1 MKKWFK
7 RVISGALAIAMC
19 STSLFGGV
27 DFGVFKASALDSTKY
42 TNLQTNNGATPLT
55 NQHGVWISG
64 QALSPHYPYTYSV
77 ANVTDTTEVFCIQK
91 GCNLGGAGIGYFQE
105 ATPTIVATQW
115 KQEAIAEICYLGQR
129 VAGNFDFRTLDP
141 SHTANFNQLV
151 ADRYVAMQCLVWE
164 TVGAEFDNNGKVTSA
179 GSNRGRNEKFEP
191 NTASGGMYYRS
202 AAYGYTNRAGQIY
215 DWISTTM
222 INRRKVGAV
231 TADASTG
238 KVYTMTR
245 SGSNYTIT
253 IPLSEL
259 RQDIPSGTYGK
270 AFTEQV
276 NLADTIKVATGW
288 NCTQSGS
295 SVTVTVGQSYLA
307 PNSTK
312 TFTYTRGSTA
322 GVEFHEYH
330 NTYSGF
336 ENRQKLAWGNR
347 LDPIQTRIVFK
358 APAEEKG
365 GFTFQK
371 NWQDLDD
378 RTTTD
383 AVKKSDIK
391 QLDANARFYITNSSG
406 TILSFTGSAGNYTYN
421 TTSAERVQQLKLKQD
436 NSGKMTVNGLP
447 AGTYKINEVV
457 ERDGD
462 GNSKGYVRAT
472 ATYENYRLYFRPS
485 VKTVTVTAGKVTDY
499 SGSPMGNT
507 VGVQNTRLYAYKYDD
522 NRKPLQ
528 GAKYELYV
536 GYIAED
542 GKWHGSDVRAPYL
555 VNGKQ
560 TTLVDG
566 NGVKWVV
573 GTKVRTATSD
583 ENGLVDFG
591 SVPAFWYLDDT
602 PIVYEYSIKE
612 VSAPTNYA
620 LNNKQ
625 QYVLTGRAIPNVDRG
640 NKGAVYTSKNSSPT
654 SYFTF
659 TDTPQNLIINVTK
672 VDDENRKLQGAV
684 FGLYANQDS
693 LKLFDLNSK
702 LSSGSY
708 SNEKTYAKDELIAQ
722 GTSNNSGE
730 ITFGDSKGR
739 VTCSDGK
746 VRTLLSGKYYVKEI
760 SPPKNYVKNNSK
772 YEFTLQSDKTSTQ
785 VTFHYYKTIPNTH
798 KTGEVTV
805 IKKGYNNKPLAGAE
819 FILYPTDKGVVI
831 NGEKY
836 EAGDKENPI
845 AKGSTDTNGRLV
857 FSVRVPTG
865 YRYTVEETKAPTGYA
880 LSSDSSQTFD
890 LTDDSALLT
899 YIPVSKEFQNKPQT
913 VDVKVLKSDSTT
925 QKVLTGA
932 VFDLYANETFTAA
945 DGTSYTKGVRY
956 AQSKPTNGNGKAQF
970 FELDKNGNRTE
981 TVKYLPAGHK
991 FYVVETVA
999 PTNYELDKT
1008 KKYFTTR
1015 ADRASKTI
1023 VLEQEK
1029 AIPNDFQYAA
1039 IAAYK
1044 QDDTTNEPLDGAVFA
1059 LISVNN
1065 IYLAPNVKLYEA
1077 GQEIA
1082 RATTGKSANEIYT
1095 PGLAVFTDKDGE
1107 EIAFPVG
1114 YDYIIKEISPPKG
1127 YNGKSEQQQFH
1138 ITGVPSKEYVEVKKT
1153 FKNDMKPLKV
1163 VVNKEGTDGVKTT
1176 ALAGVKFQL
1185 KATQDTYRPDGVT
1198 LFAKKGDVIEEKTT
1212 AINSTTKKAEIH
1224 FKDVPIC
1231 DKNGKSYKYQIVET
1245 EVPKGYILDSTP
1257 IPVEAA
1263 WNAAQNVKSVTV
1275 TKNVT
1280 NDWDTVSVS
1289 VKKVDEDTAT
1299 PLSGAKYALYANEDI
1314 KYVDG
1319 TSRWAK
1325 DKQIAVSEET
1335 NDKGIAIFKDA
1346 KGNTLKI
1353 PANRKYYIKE
1363 VKAPTNYVRKINWK
1377 YEFTA
1382 NKNGTATAPT
1392 VTQKNTP
1399 KPLSVTVEKVDKDTT
1414 IPLEGAVFTLYA
1426 DETFTTID
1434 GQEYTKG
1441 QRLQSITTKLTAD
1454 GKKAVADFDD
1464 VPLGHR
1470 YKVVETKAPA
1480 NYNNFINEKLER
1492 PTWTVNV
1499 QDDGG
1504 DTTEIK
1510 HIIKATNE
1518 WQEGIIRV
1526 YKTSADTNEP
1536 LAGAVFRLYK
1546 VNDDGTKTKIEDATT
1561 KIVKN
1566 ADTGKDEGIATF
1578 SKQKVGSKYAIE
1590 EIKAP
1595 YGYVRSTEIRTF
1607 TLGYTATQ
1615 YYASKSESFTNKWQE
1630 GDITV
1635 FKYSLKNGEKI
1646 PLANAEFTL
1655 YALEDV
1661 KIGANTTK
1669 YYANSHSINADNKVV
1684 FAHQN
1689 TSTKTYIIQTV
1700 KTDDNGNA
1708 KFDKVP
1714 TGYKYAIVE
1723 TQAPAGYKNAHPSQ
1737 TLTLSYD
1744 EKIEFKELTTSEIN
1758 TETELYISKQTLTGK
1773 KPLEGATLQL
1783 IRVSDSKVIREWKSA
1798 ANEGEYFSKLVAGK
1812 YILREIAAPDGF
1824 VIATDIPF
1832 TMNDKGEVTASD
1844 DVTINYKGET
1854 PIIVMFDETTKVN
1867 ISKVDITTKEE
1878 LKGAK
1883 LTVTDKVTGNVVESW
1898 TSNGSA
1904 HLIEGK
1910 LIVGKTYVLTE
1921 IAAPE
1926 GYLIS
1931 NSIEFVVK
1939 GRNTTTGKYE
1949 VQTVTME
1956 DDYTHTEIS
1965 KVDITT
1971 GKALIGAH
1979 LILRNSKGEIVAE
1992 WTTDGSVKKLY
2003 RLAKGWYTLE
2013 ETAAPDGY
2021 LISETVRFEVK
2032 DSKGTDGKPV
2042 INKVTM
2048 KDDYTKLSILKI
2060 DAETKKPLVGA
2071 KLQLL
2076 DSQGN
2081 ILVIPDGKGGT
2092 ILCEWITDGTEKTF
2106 YRIPEGTY
2114 TLHEV
2119 SAPAGYVKFKDQKI
2133 TITKNDYIEDGK
2145 VNPNKVK
2152 KVTVEDAIIQV
2163 EVDKTSIT
2171 DGKKVIGAHLV
2182 IKDSKGNV
2190 YDEWDVT
2197 EKAHIIK
2204 RMPTGV
2210 YTLTETFAPA
2220 GYVIANTIT
2229 FTVEETGEIQKVHMV
2244 DDITKLEIS
2253 KYRANAK
2260 DGEDKNL
2267 AGAKLQLI
2275 DKQTGN
2281 IVDEWTT
2288 DGTAHKIYEKLV
2300 AGRTYTLHEVSA
2312 PDGYCVAD
2320 DKDITIS
2327 LDGKVDKISLT
2338 DDTTKVEL
2346 SKKQITGD
2354 EELEGARLQVID
2366 TTNDKVVEEWTS
2378 GKTAHYIEA
2387 KLIAGRKYI
2396 LRETISPKGFVI
2408 ANDVTFT
2415 VSKKGK
2421 VDKVTMRDDTTKV
2434 DISKKSV
2441 VTGKELSGAVLAI
2454 YEGDTLV
2461 EQWTTT
2467 DETHYIEAKLEA
2479 GHTYRLVEISA
2490 PKGYKITEEI
2500 EFTVSTDGSVDKVE
2514 MIDDI
2519 QTGHLTIYKK
2529 TPEQKNIE
2537 NIEFRLFGTSLL
2549 GVKVDVTAKTNRHG
2563 VVKFK
2568 DIPIGNYK
2576 ISENGETVHPA
2587 YLIPDDKDTEITVDE
2602 TTTIEWENTEKL
2614 GNAEI
2619 HKVTEE
2625 GKNIENIE
2633 FTLSGVSDT
2642 GRKIKLTGTTDANG
2656 IVEFKNIPIGKYTLA
2671 ENGKTVNKAYI
2682 VAKDQIV
2689 EVNYAKTTKVNVENE
2704 EKKGS
2709 IKVQKKTEGMV
2720 NLEGIEFT
2728 LSGTSETGRAINRSA
2743 KTDKYGVAIFE
2754 NLPIGNYTVKENADT
2769 VNKAYAYIIAEQR
2782 EVAVLYGEQTLTEF
2796 YNAEKQGEIE
2806 ITKRTEE
2813 NKNIEGI
2820 EFILEGTSETG
2831 REIRLTAKTDE
2842 NGKALFEKV
2851 PIGNYTVTENGE
2863 TVPEAYLTA
2872 EPKTVNVRYEH
2883 KEREEFFNQEKKG
2896 SIEIQKKT
2904 EGMINLEGINFI
2916 LEGTS
2921 DSGRVILVEAKTDAN
2936 GKCEFTDIPIG
2947 TYVIKEDGAT
2957 VPAAYLVADETSVTV
2972 TYAESTNVT
2981 IENKE
2986 RTGTIQIK
2994 KKTEGML
3001 NIKDIKMILEGTSD
3015 SGREI
3020 RLEVLTDK
3028 DGIATFDNLPIGTY
3042 VVKEDGATVPEGY
3055 LVADEFTVTCV
3066 YAQTTT
3072 KEIFNE
3078 EKCGSIELHKTTEG
3092 MLNIKGIKFHLTG
3105 VSDAGRAINL
3115 ETVTDEKGIAKF
3127 DKVPVGTYMITEDGA
3142 TTPIAYM
3149 VADKKECKV
3158 MYSEMTTVEIK
3169 NQEKTGSIKVQ
3180 KKTEGMTDIAGIKF
3194 HLTGKSDSG
3203 RAINLEAITDA
3214 NGVADFGQVPVG
3226 TYVISEDGS
3235 TVPTAY
3241 LVADDQECKA
3251 VYAES
3256 TTVVFVNQKKPTE
3269 DRPPQ
3274 TGYNHPIGLL
3284 LPAMLVSLAGIA
3296 VFSKKRKEE

>member
-1 MKKWFK
+1 MKKKQRWFK
-7 RVISGALAIAMC
+7 RVISGALAFAVFA
-19 STSLFGGV
+19 TTLFGGL
-27 DFGVFKASALDSTKY
+27 DNGLIAYALQGATWGY
-42 TNLQTNNGATPLT
+42 TNLMHTVGNNILNEKKSPWKM
-55 NQHGVWISG
+55 HE
-64 QALSPHYPYTYSV
+64 QALVPNKYELEPAYYSKLG
-77 ANVTDTTEVFCIQK
+77 NVTPIFCIQK
-91 GCNLGGAGIGYFQE
+91 GTDLAVGTGAFDKVTPDAKSPTVPQQKLIQEIIYWANLPSTASWSDTTGLSTSSVSSATFANRYAAAQALIWEVIGEMKDNYGNKYGNNMRDPDTFKLTGKKSALTLSGYTRTNFYGVLTSGAQEVYRLIEAAMLARRQGGKTAAGSTITPIGAQTSLT
-105 ATPTIVATQW
+105 TPYQMKVLDTNTYYVDVPKNTIIYSPT
-115 KQEAIAEICYLGQR
+115 
-129 VAGNFDFRTLDP
+129 
-141 SHTANFNQLV
+141 
-151 ADRYVAMQCLVWE
+151 M
-164 TVGAEFDNNGKVTSA
+164 NGKSA
-179 GSNRGRNEKFEP
+179 GE
-191 NTASGGMYYRS
+191 TDTLASV
-202 AAYGYTNRAGQIY
+202 
-215 DWISTTM
+215 
-222 INRRKVGAV
+222 IN
-231 TADASTG
+231 S
-238 KVYTMTR
+238 
-245 SGSNYTIT
+245 
-253 IPLSEL
+253 
-259 RQDIPSGTYGK
+259 
-270 AFTEQV
+270 
-276 NLADTIKVATGW
+276 ATGW
-288 NCTQSGS
+288 SC
-295 SVTVTVGQSYLA
+295 SVLSNGNYRITAKKANFA
-307 PNSTK
+307 PKAMK
-312 TFTYTRGSTA
+312 TFTYNRNTAAGEVYSEYHCFAVSNGRKGNEAALQRLARGSR
-322 GVEFHEYH
+322 V
-330 NTYSGF
+330 
-336 ENRQKLAWGNR
+336 
-347 LDPIQTRIVFK
+347 DPVKQQIKFQ

-371 NWQDLDD
+371 NWQDLN
-378 RTTTD
+378 RTTAD
-383 AVKKSDIK
+383 AVAKSDIK

-406 TILSFTGSAGNYTYN
+406 TTLRFTGSAGNYTY
-421 TTSAERVQQLKLKQD
+421 TTSAEGVQQLQLKQD

-447 AGTYKINEVV
+447 AGTYKINEVD
-457 ERDGD
+457 EKDGN

-507 VGVQNTRLYAYKYDD
+507 VGMQNTRLYAYKYDD
-522 NRKPLQ
+522 NGKPLQ

-536 GYIAED
+536 GYISSED
-542 GKWHGSDVRAPYL
+542 GKWHGSYVRAPYL
-555 VNGKQ
+555 VNGSP
-560 TTLVDG
+560 TIYVDG
-566 NGVKWVV
+566 NGVKWEI

-591 SVPAFWYLDDT
+591 SVPAYWFLTGDT
-602 PIVYEYSIKE
+602 PIVYDYSIKE

-640 NKGAVYTSKNSSPT
+640 NKGAVYTSRGSSPI

-684 FGLYANQDS
+684 FGLYANQDN

-708 SNEKTYAKDELIAQ
+708 SNEKTYAKDELIAE

-760 SPPKNYVKNNSK
+760 TPPKDYVKNNSK

-819 FILYPTDKGVVI
+819 FILYPTDKGIVI

-836 EAGDKENPI
+836 EAGDKVNPI
-845 AKGSTDTNGRLV
+845 AKGSTGTNGRLV

-865 YRYTVEETKAPTGYA
+865 YRYTVEETKAPAGYA

-890 LTDDSALLT
+890 LTDDNALLT

-913 VDVKVLKSDSTT
+913 VDVKVVKADSTT
-925 QKVLTGA
+925 QKLLTGA
-932 VFDLYANETFTAA
+932 VFDLYANETFTAE

-991 FYVVETVA
+991 FYIVETVA
-999 PTNYELDKT
+999 PTNYELDKN

-1015 ADRASKTI
+1015 ADRKSKTI

-1082 RATTGKSANEIYT
+1082 RATTGEVLNGVYT
-1095 PGLAVFTDKDGE
+1095 RGLAVFTDKDGE

-1127 YNGKSEQQQFH
+1127 YNGKSEEQKFH

-1163 VVNKEGTDGVKTT
+1163 VVTKEGTDGIRTT

-1185 KATQDTYRPDGVT
+1185 KAVQDTYRPDGVT
-1198 LFAKKGDVIEEKTT
+1198 LFAKKGAVIEEKTT

-1231 DKNGKSYKYQIVET
+1231 DKNGKSYKYQLIET

-1289 VKKVDEDTAT
+1289 VKKEDEDTAT

-1314 KYVDG
+1314 TYVDG
-1319 TSRWAK
+1319 DTRWAK
-1325 DKQIAVSEET
+1325 GKQIAVSEET
-1335 NDKGIAIFKDA
+1335 NNKGIAIFKDD

-1363 VKAPTNYVRKINWK
+1363 VKAPTNYVRKINWIF
-1377 YEFTA
+1377 EFTA
-1382 NKNGTATAPT
+1382 SKNGTATAPT

-1414 IPLEGAVFTLYA
+1414 IPLAGAVFTLYA

-1441 QRLQSITTKLTAD
+1441 QVLQSITTKLTAD
-1454 GKKAVADFDD
+1454 GKKATADFDD

-1510 HIIKATNE
+1510 HTIKATNE

-1661 KIGANTTK
+1661 KIGVNTIK

-1700 KTDDNGNA
+1700 KTDGSGYA
-1708 KFDKVP
+1708 KFDEVP

-1723 TQAPAGYKNAHPSQ
+1723 TKAPDGYKNAHPSQ

-1744 EKIEFKELTTSEIN
+1744 EKVEFKELTTSEIN

-1773 KPLEGATLQL
+1773 KPLAGATLQL

-1812 YILREIAAPDGF
+1812 YILREIAAPNGF

-1854 PIIVMFDETTKVN
+1854 PIIVMFDETTKVS

-1883 LTVTDKVTGNVVESW
+1883 LTVTDKATGNVVESW

-1921 IAAPE
+1921 TAAPE
-1926 GYLIS
+1926 GYIIS

-1992 WTTDGSVKKLY
+1992 WTTDGTVKKLY

-2060 DAETKKPLVGA
+2060 DEETGKPLAGA

-2092 ILCEWITDGTEKTF
+2092 ILCEWITDGTEKIF

-2133 TITKNDYIEDGK
+2133 TITKNDYIENGK

-2182 IKDSKGNV
+2182 IKDSKGKV

-2229 FTVEETGEIQKVHMV
+2229 FTVKETGEIQKVHMV

-2281 IVDEWTT
+2281 VVDEWTT
-2288 DGTAHKIYEKLV
+2288 DGTEHKIYEKLV

-2320 DKDITIS
+2320 DAEITIS
-2327 LDGKVDKISLT
+2327 IDGKVDKLSLT
-2338 DDTTKVEL
+2338 DESTKVYL
-2346 SKKQITGD
+2346 SKKKITGD
-2354 EELEGARLQVID
+2354 EELEGAKLQVINAK
-2366 TTNDKVVEEWTS
+2366 TKKVVDEWTS
-2378 GKTAHYIEA
+2378 GKTAHYMEAKLLAGGTYILHEEIAPDGYVIANDITFTVSKNGKVDRVVMKDDTTKVRVNKVSAVTSDKLAGATLQIIDTTTNTVVDEWVTTAEGNHDIEA
-2387 KLIAGRKYI
+2387 KLVAGRKYI
-2396 LRETISPKGFVI
+2396 LRETKAPEHYTLAK
-2408 ANDVTFT
+2408 DV
-2415 VSKKGK
+2415 
-2421 VDKVTMRDDTTKV
+2421 
-2434 DISKKSV
+2434 
-2441 VTGKELSGAVLAI
+2441 
-2454 YEGDTLV
+2454 
-2461 EQWTTT
+2461 
-2467 DETHYIEAKLEA
+2467 
-2479 GHTYRLVEISA
+2479 
-2490 PKGYKITEEI
+2490 
-2500 EFTVSTDGSVDKVE
+2500 EFTVSTDGSVDNVE
-2514 MIDDI
+2514 MVDF
-2519 QTGHLTIYKK
+2519 
-2529 TPEQKNIE
+2529 EQKGSIEVTKTTEENKNVAGIKFILTGTSYLGTKVNVGLYTNANGKATFE
-2537 NIEFRLFGTSLL
+2537 NIPVGDYVITE
-2549 GVKVDVTAKTNRHG
+2549 
-2563 VVKFK
+2563 
-2568 DIPIGNYK
+2568 
-2576 ISENGETVHPA
+2576 
-2587 YLIPDDKDTEITVDE
+2587 DKDTV
-2602 TTTIEWENTEKL
+2602 
-2614 GNAEI
+2614 
-2619 HKVTEE
+2619 
-2625 GKNIENIE
+2625 
-2633 FTLSGVSDT
+2633 
-2642 GRKIKLTGTTDANG
+2642 
-2656 IVEFKNIPIGKYTLA
+2656 PY
-2671 ENGKTVNKAYI
+2671 AYI
-2682 VAKDQIV
+2682 TAKPQNV
-2689 EVNYAKTTKVNVENE
+2689 TVTYAKTTKVTFFNE

-2709 IKVQKKTEGMV
+2709 INVIKQTEGNLNIEGIKFILEGISDSERQIRLESTTDANGNCTFDAVPIGTYYIREDEDSVVKAYLIADAQSVQVVYAQQTEVNFFNAEKTGTIKVHKKTEGMV
-2720 NLEGIEFT
+2720 NLEGIRFT
-2728 LSGTSETGRAINRSA
+2728 LSGTTDSGRQITLEAT
-2743 KTDKYGVAIFE
+2743 TDKDGLAQFDKIPLGTYTITE
-2754 NLPIGNYTVKENADT
+2754 NDDGQEFL
-2769 VNKAYAYIIAEQR
+2769 KAYLIAEPQS
-2782 EVAVLYGEQTLTEF
+2782 VTVVDADQTVDKDFLNTEKSGSIQLT
-2796 YNAEKQGEIE
+2796 K
-2806 ITKRTEE
+2806 TTEG
-2813 NKNIEGI
+2813 NKNISNI
-2820 EFILEGTSETG
+2820 KFVLKGTSETG
-2831 REIRLTAKTDE
+2831 REISIEAVTDE
-2842 NGKALFEKV
+2842 NGKATFDNV
-2851 PIGNYTVTENGE
+2851 PIGTYQIFEDEGSVLK
-2863 TVPEAYLTA
+2863 AYFIA
-2872 EPKTVNVRYEH
+2872 DAKTVEVVYAQTSEV
-2883 KEREEFFNQEKKG
+2883 EVFNTEKTGTIKV
-2896 SIEIQKKT
+2896 QKKT
-2904 EGMINLEGINFI
+2904 EGMINLEGI
-2916 LEGTS
+2916 
-2921 DSGRVILVEAKTDAN
+2921 R
-2936 GKCEFTDIPIG
+2936 FTL
-2947 TYVIKEDGAT
+2947 K
-2957 VPAAYLVADETSVTV
+2957 
-2972 TYAESTNVT
+2972 
-2981 IENKE
+2981 
-2986 RTGTIQIK
+2986 
-2994 KKTEGML
+2994 
-3001 NIKDIKMILEGTSD
+3001 GTSD

-3020 RLEVLTDK
+3020 SIDVKTDK
-3028 DGIATFDNLPIGTY
+3028 NGVALFEKIPLGTY
-3042 VVKEDGATVPEGY
+3042 QIIENDDGQEFLKSYLIADKESVTIVDT
-3055 LVADEFTVTCV
+3055 DQTVTKDITN
-3066 YAQTTT
+3066 AEKSGEIRLT
-3072 KEIFNE
+3072 KRTSDGTNAV
-3078 EKCGSIELHKTTEG
+3078 G
-3092 MLNIKGIKFHLTG
+3092 NIKFI
-3105 VSDAGRAINL
+3105 
-3115 ETVTDEKGIAKF
+3115 
-3127 DKVPVGTYMITEDGA
+3127 
-3142 TTPIAYM
+3142 
-3149 VADKKECKV
+3149 
-3158 MYSEMTTVEIK
+3158 
-3169 NQEKTGSIKVQ
+3169 
-3180 KKTEGMTDIAGIKF
+3180 
-3194 HLTGKSDSG
+3194 LTGKSDTG
-3203 RAINLEAITDA
+3203 RDIRIEAVTDA
-3214 NGVADFGQVPVG
+3214 NGVAVFANVPIG
-3226 TYVISEDGS
+3226 SYVITEDGS
-3235 TVPTAY
+3235 TVPSGY
-3241 LVADDQECKA
+3241 LVADKQSVTVLDAK
-3251 VYAES
+3251 
-3256 TTVVFVNQKKPTE
+3256 TTNVKFVNKPE
-3269 DRPPQ
+3269 QPDRPPQ
-3274 TGYNHPIGLL
+3274 TGFSGNTLTVALL
-3284 LPAMLVSLAGIA
+3284 LGSIVGIA
-3296 VFSKKRKEE
+3296 ITGKKRKEDEET